1 VMTFVASTAGD
12 GAQLGAAAREQIRA
26 VDPNLPPRLQTMTEV
41 ASASVASRRAG
52 MLLIA
57 VFGALALVLAA
68 AGIHG
73 VMSHLVALRSAEIGV
88 RMTLGASP
96 ARMMAL
102 ILREGAQQA
111 VAGLAIGLAGG
122 VLLMR
127 AFRTMLYGV
136 EPADPLTLAAVALGL
151 MITALAACAVPARKA
166 MRVDPISAL
175 RAN

>member
-1 VMTFVASTAGD
+1 MTFVASTAGD
-12 GAQLGAAAREQIRA
+12 GGQLAAAAREQIRA

-52 MLLIA
+52 MLLVA

-73 VMSHLVALRSAEIGV
+73 VMSHLVALRTPEIGV

-96 ARMMAL
+96 AQMMSA
-102 ILREGAQQA
+102 ILREGAIQA
-111 VAGLAIGLAGG
+111 IAGLAVGLGGG

-127 AFRTMLYGV
+127 AFRSVLYGV
-136 EPADPLTLAAVALGL
+136 EPTDPLTLTVVSLVLLA
-151 MITALAACAVPARKA
+151 TALAASAIPGRRA
-166 MRVDPISAL
+166 MRVDPVNAL
-175 RAN
+175 RG